1 MNIKKMMN
9 ISRRRKDH
17 GVQYGPDKGNFH
29 KHTAICFLRFH
40 GTAEEDSRRTKGLF
54 EGVWLA
60 WYPGQPYD
68 VSDADYLI
76 IWRVDDNYICIDAS
90 TRWTSGVG
98 VVFPIDDP
106 SDGRMLDEGDGV
118 YELDENDTD
127 ILYKRFKESHTVV
140 SERPDVL
147 SYRRFTSVDLDQLE
161 AFWAERR

>member
-1 MNIKKMMN
+1 MEFNMAPIRATF
-9 ISRRRKDH
+9 ISILLFVFC
-17 GVQYGPDKGNFH
+17 GFTV
-29 KHTAICFLRFH
+29 L
-40 GTAEEDSRRTKGLF
+40 AEEDSRRTKDLF